1 MIERFLRPLKERH
14 PGLVLGGEIVFVFA
28 GVGILAWWV
37 LRDLSR
43 GQILR
48 PMLAVMALAL
58 VSLRLVLTFRPNRP
72 RDDGGRRIR

>member
-1 MIERFLRPLKERH
+1 VIERLLRPLQKRH
-14 PGLVLGGEIVFVFA
+14 PGLVLGVEIVFVVA

-48 PMLAVMALAL
+48 PMLAVTALAL
-58 VSLRLVLTFRPNRP
+58 VSLRLVMTFRPHGRG
-72 RDDGGRRIR
+72 DGGGRRIR

>member
-1 MIERFLRPLKERH
+1 MIEKFLRPLQKRH
-14 PGLVLGGEIVFVFA
+14 PGLVLGGEIIFVVA
-28 GVGILAWWV
+28 GVGVLAWWV

-72 RDDGGRRIR
+72 RDGGGRRIR